1 MQNLNPIT
9 IINDHFDK
17 IRDQIEISI
26 ESLMKNV
33 SLEEANSLKQLREMQ
48 IAKTN
53 EIKEKN
59 LAYISINNEKLK
71 QKSKYLLD
79 DNSLDFSIK
88 VENLKEDLVLN
99 DCILVD
105 DEADLVSVKS
115 LWVIPCFYDSKSLDF
130 LK

>member
-17 IRDQIEISI
+17 INDQIEISI

-53 EIKEKN
+53 EIKETN
-59 LAYISINNEKLK
+59 LAFISINNEKLK

-79 DNSLDFSIK
+79 DNSLDFSLK

-115 LWVIPCFYDSKSLDF
+115 LWVMPCFYDSKSLDF